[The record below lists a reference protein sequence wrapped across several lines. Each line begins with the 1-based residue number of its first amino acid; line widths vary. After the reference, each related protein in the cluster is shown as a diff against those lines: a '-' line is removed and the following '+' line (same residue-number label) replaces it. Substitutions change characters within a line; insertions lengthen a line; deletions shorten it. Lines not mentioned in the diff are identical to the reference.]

1 MNNEVTNKDNKK
13 RIINI
18 IIVIILCIVCLG
30 IGYIIGNNRKEEVIE
45 EKEIKLNNNDEKEK
59 QEGVSNNKDKTEK
72 QEDVSNNKDKI
83 EKQENTEEKEE
94 IVTRRKISDNNMNV
108 IKEEID
114 KDEKITEN
122 IVLNGKT
129 LELTYELENYDETWG
144 GTPVF
149 KINNNKIENKSLYGT
164 YCYYIE
170 YKKILGND
178 NKEYLLFTYGTY
190 ANYLFI
196 INDEG
201 RVIYSIN
208 SLDKTEEC
216 VAFFDYNGIGQRM
229 YVIEDNN
236 IYFYKAEGEVSYN
249 SEANIELTEI
259 KLIINNNMVKE
270 ERSSSK
276 INGHFGQCK

>member
-1 MNNEVTNKDNKK
+1 MDNEVNIEENNLVTNKVNKN
-13 RIINI
+13 RTIYI
-18 IIVIILCIVCLG
+18 IITIVLCIICLG
-30 IGYIIGNNRKEEVIE
+30 VGYIIGSSKHVDPKEEVE
-45 EKEIKLNNNDEKEK
+45 LNNNDKTGKQEETIEEQAGEKEAEK
-59 QEGVSNNKDKTEK
+59 QEEE
-72 QEDVSNNKDKI
+72 QEETTKSTI
-83 EKQENTEEKEE
+83 IT
-94 IVTRRKISDNNMNV
+94 SDNNMNS
-108 IKEEID
+108 IKADIG

-149 KINNNKIENKSLYGT
+149 KINNNKIENKDLYGD

-170 YKKILGND
+170 YKIILGND
-178 NKEYLLFTYGTY
+178 NKEYLVFTYGTN

-208 SLDKTEEC
+208 SLDKTKEC
-216 VAFFDYNGIGQRM
+216 VAFIDSNAVGQRM
-229 YVIEDNN
+229 YAIKDNDV
-236 IYFYKAEGEVSYN
+236 YFYKAEGEVSYN

-270 ERSSSK
+270 EKSPSK

>member
-1 MNNEVTNKDNKK
+1 MDNEVNIEEKNLVTNKVNKN
-13 RIINI
+13 RTIYI
-18 IIVIILCIVCLG
+18 IITIVLCIICLG
-30 IGYIIGNNRKEEVIE
+30 VGYIIGSSKHVDPKEEVE
-45 EKEIKLNNNDEKEK
+45 LNNNDKTGKQEETIEEQAEEKEAEK
-59 QEGVSNNKDKTEK
+59 QEEE
-72 QEDVSNNKDKI
+72 QEETTKSTI
-83 EKQENTEEKEE
+83 IT
-94 IVTRRKISDNNMNV
+94 SDNNMNS
-108 IKEEID
+108 IKADIG

-170 YKKILGND
+170 YKKILGVD
-178 NKEYLLFTYGTY
+178 NKEYLVFTYGTN

-208 SLDKTEEC
+208 SLDKTKEC
-216 VAFFDYNGIGQRM
+216 VAFIDSYAVGQRM
-229 YVIEDNN
+229 YAIKDNDV
-236 IYFYKAEGEVSYN
+236 YFYKAEGEVSYN

-270 ERSSSK
+270 EKSPSK

>member
-1 MNNEVTNKDNKK
+1 MDNEVNIEENNLVTNKVNKN
-13 RIINI
+13 RTIYI
-18 IIVIILCIVCLG
+18 IITIVLCIICLG
-30 IGYIIGNNRKEEVIE
+30 VGYIIGSSKYIDPKEEVE
-45 EKEIKLNNNDEKEK
+45 LNNNDKTGK
-59 QEGVSNNKDKTEK
+59 QEETTKST
-72 QEDVSNNKDKI
+72 I
-83 EKQENTEEKEE
+83 IT
-94 IVTRRKISDNNMNV
+94 SDNNMNS
-108 IKEEID
+108 IKADIG

-149 KINNNKIENKSLYGT
+149 KINNNKIENKDLYGD

-170 YKKILGND
+170 YKIILGND
-178 NKEYLLFTYGTY
+178 NKEYLVFTYGTN

-208 SLDKTEEC
+208 SLDKTKEC
-216 VAFFDYNGIGQRM
+216 VAFIDSNAVGQRM
-229 YVIEDNN
+229 YAIKDNDV
-236 IYFYKAEGEVSYN
+236 YFYKAEGEVSYN

-259 KLIINNNMVKE
+259 KLIINNNVVKE
-270 ERSSSK
+270 EKSPSK

>member
-1 MNNEVTNKDNKK
+1 MNNEVTNEVTNKVNK
-13 RIINI
+13 NRKIYI
-18 IIVIILCIVCLG
+18 IIAIILCIICFG
-30 IGYIIGNNRKEEVIE
+30 IGYIISTSKHIE
-45 EKEIKLNNNDEKEK
+45 TTKEKEVELNNN
-59 QEGVSNNKDKTEK
+59 DKTEK
-72 QEDVSNNKDKI
+72 QVEVI
-83 EKQENTEEKEE
+83 EEQEEEKEE
-94 IVTRRKISDNNMNV
+94 IIEEKETVEQEEPKKSTIITSDNNMNS
-108 IKEEID
+108 IKADIG

-122 IVLNGKT
+122 IELNGKT
-129 LELTYELENYDETWG
+129 LELTYELDNYNEAWG
-144 GTPVF
+144 GTPLF

-178 NKEYLLFTYGTY
+178 NKEYLLFTYGTN

-208 SLDKTEEC
+208 SLDKNEEC
-216 VAFFDYNGIGQRM
+216 VAFIDSNAVGQRM
-229 YVIEDNN
+229 YAIKDNN

-270 ERSSSK
+270 EKSPSK
-276 INGHFGQCK
+276 VKGHFGQCK

>member
-1 MNNEVTNKDNKK
+1 MNVEVNKK

-59 QEGVSNNKDKTEK
+59 QE
-72 QEDVSNNKDKI
+72 
-83 EKQENTEEKEE
+83 EEKEE
-94 IVTRRKISDNNMNV
+94 IIEEKETVEQEEPKRSTIISSDNNMNS
-108 IKEEID
+108 IKADIGE
-114 KDEKITEN
+114 DEKITEN
-122 IVLNGKT
+122 IELNGKI
-129 LELTYELENYDETWG
+129 LELTYELDNYNEAWG
-144 GTPVF
+144 GTPLF

-208 SLDKTEEC
+208 SLDKNEEC
-216 VAFFDYNGIGQRM
+216 VAFIDSNAVGQRM
-229 YVIEDNN
+229 YAIKDNN

-249 SEANIELTEI
+249 SETNIELTEI

-270 ERSSSK
+270 EKSPSK

>member
-1 MNNEVTNKDNKK
+1 MNNEVTNEVTNKVNKK

-59 QEGVSNNKDKTEK
+59 QE
-72 QEDVSNNKDKI
+72 DVSNNKDKI
-83 EKQENTEEKEE
+83 EKQENTEVKEE
-94 IVTRRKISDNNMNV
+94 IVTRRKISDNNMNA
-108 IKEEID
+108 IKEKIG
-114 KDEKITEN
+114 KDEKVTEK

-149 KINNNKIENKSLYGT
+149 KINNNKIENKSLYGNS
-164 YCYYIE
+164 CYYIE

-208 SLDKTEEC
+208 SLDKKEEC

-236 IYFYKAEGEVSYN
+236 IYYYKAEGEVSYN
-249 SEANIELTEI
+249 SEASIELTEI

-276 INGHFGQCK
+276 VKGHFGQCK

>member
-1 MNNEVTNKDNKK
+1 MNVVVNKK

-59 QEGVSNNKDKTEK
+59 QE
-72 QEDVSNNKDKI
+72 
-83 EKQENTEEKEE
+83 NTEVKEE
-94 IVTRRKISDNNMNV
+94 IVTRRKISDNNMNA
-108 IKEEID
+108 IKEKIG
-114 KDEKITEN
+114 KDEKVTEK

-201 RVIYSIN
+201 KVIYSIN
-208 SLDKTEEC
+208 SLDKNEEC
-216 VAFFDYNGIGQRM
+216 VAFIDSNAVGQRM
-229 YVIEDNN
+229 YAIKDNN

>member
-1 MNNEVTNKDNKK
+1 MNNEVTNKVNKNRK
-13 RIINI
+13 IYI
-18 IIVIILCIVCLG
+18 IIAIILCIICFG
-30 IGYIIGNNRKEEVIE
+30 IGYIIGNNRHVEVIK
-45 EKEIKLNNNDEKEK
+45 EKEVEPNK
-59 QEGVSNNKDKTEK
+59 NNKTDEQGET
-72 QEDVSNNKDKI
+72 
-83 EKQENTEEKEE
+83 TEEQEE
-94 IVTRRKISDNNMNV
+94 DTIDNNTTNDNNMNS
-108 IKEEID
+108 IKADIG

-122 IVLNGKT
+122 IELNGKT
-129 LELTYELENYDETWG
+129 LELTYELDNYNENWG
-144 GTPVF
+144 GTPLF

-208 SLDKTEEC
+208 SLDKNEEC
-216 VAFFDYNGIGQRM
+216 VAFIDSNAVGQRM
-229 YVIEDNN
+229 YAIKDNN

-270 ERSSSK
+270 EKSTSK
-276 INGHFGQCK
+276 VKGHFGQCK